1 MFRAIG
7 TILLLLVLARMFDT
21 AFVALEDAAV
31 SLFDFIEVSANVA
44 SLQVEARQ

>member
-7 TILLLLVLARMFDT
+7 VILILLVLSRMFDT

-31 SLFDFIEVSANVA
+31 SVFDFIEISANGA
-44 SLQVEARQ
+44 SLQVEANQ